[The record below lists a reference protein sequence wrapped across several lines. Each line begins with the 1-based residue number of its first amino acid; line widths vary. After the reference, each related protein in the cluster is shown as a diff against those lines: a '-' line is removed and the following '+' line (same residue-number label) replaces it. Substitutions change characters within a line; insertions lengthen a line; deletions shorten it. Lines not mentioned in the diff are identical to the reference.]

1 MKHRSLDVSCWYFLT
16 LIIFVANI
24 SFSFAKAP
32 SYACFKLAHG
42 YQEQRYDIYINDK
55 LELRRITEYR
65 DGGHD
70 YDQAAGTGWAIP
82 EAPFK
87 IMDKSGKNG
96 VEIAVKVHPVTMRL
110 SRRCACIFD
119 ICIDTCY
126 LFSKQDFGYFVAAR
140 AIGKGLNIT
149 GCGNASS
156 GSEIYGRFVA
166 RNADQLL
173 HEGYGQCCILSIAP

>member
-1 MKHRSLDVSCWYFLT
+1 MKHRSLGVSYWYLLT
-16 LIIFVANI
+16 LIIFVANV

-42 YQEQRYDIYINDK
+42 YQEQKYDISINGK
-55 LELRRITEYR
+55 LELRIKTVDEEGYY
-65 DGGHD
+65 D
-70 YDQAAGTGWAIP
+70 YDQDAGTGWAIP
-82 EAPFK
+82 DAPFK

-96 VEIAVKVHPVTMRL
+96 VEITVKVHPVTMRL
-110 SRRCACIFD
+110 SRRCACIFG
-119 ICIDTCY
+119 ICIGRCD
-126 LFSKQDFGYFVAAR
+126 LFRTHSFGYFLTAR
-140 AIGKGLNIT
+140 SIGKGLNIT

-156 GSEIYGRFVA
+156 GSDIYGRFVA